1 MKLIIKLLIISL
13 TILPFTKTS
22 FAADDL
28 IVWNRG
34 GWGEWVVEGFNKKM
48 EAEGRALRATSTLNP
63 EFVFSIYS
71 PIAPSEQQIIGLPAA

>member
-1 MKLIIKLLIISL
+1 MKLLFKIILAVFTLLPI
-13 TILPFTKTS
+13 TKIS
-22 FAADDL
+22 FANDDTL

-63 EFVFSIYS
+63 EFVLKFN
-71 PIAPSEQQIIGLPAA
+71 AAMSSGERIN